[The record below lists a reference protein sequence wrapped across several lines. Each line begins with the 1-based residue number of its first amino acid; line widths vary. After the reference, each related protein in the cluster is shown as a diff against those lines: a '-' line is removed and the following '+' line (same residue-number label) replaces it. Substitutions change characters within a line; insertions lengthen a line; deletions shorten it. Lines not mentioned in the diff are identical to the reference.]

1 MTDSGEERNK
11 NFITVI
17 CLLLIKGG
25 FFFFCHFML
34 SLESEFRSD

>member
-25 FFFFCHFML
+25 FFFFLPFHAIIRIRISF
-34 SLESEFRSD
+34 